1 MDRDLKMTA
10 HFISLNCT
18 SCGGILEVYDDM
30 ERFACS
36 YCGTDIAVQ
45 RRGGTAVLKAV
56 SAVSTGEL
64 HHPNDSADL
73 VRLREE
79 FQNLSKRREVMLHDK
94 IERQKWGYLIGAG
107 LLLVG
112 LFVVR
117 FGGFVIGL
125 SGLMA
130 GILTISFVRRIGKA
144 MLADVRELDV
154 KIDVL
159 NGRIEDREKLLDS
172 FR

>member
-1 MDRDLKMTA
+1 MDRALKMTA
-10 HFISLNCT
+10 NFITLNCA
-18 SCGGILEVYDDM
+18 SCGGILEIYDDM
-30 ERFACS
+30 ERFACG
-36 YCGTDIAVQ
+36 YCGMEILVQ
-45 RRGGTAVLKAV
+45 RRGGSAVLKAV
-56 SAVSTGEL
+56 SAVSTGDL
-64 HHPNDSADL
+64 HHANNSADL

-94 IERQKWGYLIGAG
+94 IERQKWGYLIGAV
-107 LLLVG
+107 LLLSG
-112 LFVVR
+112 FFVVR
-117 FGGFVIGL
+117 FGGYVIGL

-130 GILTISFVRRIGKA
+130 GILTVSLVRRIGNA

>member
-1 MDRDLKMTA
+1 MTA

-30 ERFACS
+30 ERFACG
-36 YCGTDIAVQ
+36 YCGTEIEVQ
-45 RRGGTAVLKAV
+45 RRGGTAVLKEVTAV
-56 SAVSTGEL
+56 YTGGLHQANNST
-64 HHPNDSADL
+64 DL

-112 LFVVR
+112 FFVVR
-117 FGGFVIGL
+117 FGGFVMGL

>member
-1 MDRDLKMTA
+1 MDRALKMTA
-10 HFISLNCT
+10 HFISLNCA
-18 SCGGILEVYDDM
+18 SCGVTLEVYDDM
-30 ERFACS
+30 ERFACG
-36 YCGTDIAVQ
+36 YCGMEIVVQ

-64 HHPNDSADL
+64 HHTNDSADL

-112 LFVVR
+112 FLVAR

-125 SGLMA
+125 SALMA
-130 GILTISFVRRIGKA
+130 GILTISFIRRIGKA
-144 MLADVRELDV
+144 MLTDVRELDV

>member
-1 MDRDLKMTA
+1 MDRALKMTA
-10 HFISLNCT
+10 HFISLNCA

-30 ERFACS
+30 ERFACG
-36 YCGTDIAVQ
+36 YCGTEIVVQ
-45 RRGGTAVLKAV
+45 RRGGTAVLKEVTAV
-56 SAVSTGEL
+56 YTGGP
-64 HHPNDSADL
+64 HGANNSADL

-79 FQNLSKRREVMLHDK
+79 FLSLSKRREVMLHDK
-94 IERQKWGYLIGAG
+94 IERQKWGYLIGAA
-107 LLLVG
+107 LLLIG
-112 LFVVR
+112 FVVVK

-125 SGLMA
+125 SALMA
-130 GILTISFVRRIGKA
+130 GVLTISFVRRLGKA
-144 MLADVRELDV
+144 MLTDVRELDV